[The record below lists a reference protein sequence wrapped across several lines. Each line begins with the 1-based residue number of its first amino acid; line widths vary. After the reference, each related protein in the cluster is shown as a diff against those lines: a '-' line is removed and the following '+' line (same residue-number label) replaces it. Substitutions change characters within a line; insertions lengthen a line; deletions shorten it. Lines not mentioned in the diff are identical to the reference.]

1 MGALRIRTAELPRD
15 RPAMLRFVDALQAFE
30 HGFEPNRRLDA
41 AVAEDYLQPLL
52 QKIAEKGGE
61 IFVAVD
67 AHDVPLGWGVVQA
80 DEDDI
85 YVVES
90 ERRIAY
96 IAELY
101 LVEAA
106 RGTGTGRALI
116 AACEDWA
123 RVRGIGVLH
132 IGVLPGN
139 VRARAVYER
148 AGFAPY
154 AVRLRK
160 RLD

>member
-1 MGALRIRTAELPRD
+1 MSASRIRIAELPRD
-15 RPAMLRFVDALQAFE
+15 RPAMLGFVDALQAFE
-30 HGFEPNRRLDA
+30 HGFESNRRRDA
-41 AVAEDYLQPLL
+41 TVAEDYLQPLL
-52 QKIAEKGGE
+52 QKLEEKDGE

-67 AHDVPLGWGVVQA
+67 VHDAPIGWGVVQA
-80 DEDDI
+80 DKDDI
-85 YVVES
+85 YVIEA

-106 RGTGTGRALI
+106 RGTGVGRALI

-123 RVRGIGVLH
+123 RARGIGVLH

-154 AVRLRK
+154 ALRLRK
-160 RLD
+160 RLA